1 MKNYHSTIIKKGL
14 KFLSRQPQSLIFPLL
29 ADLYRQQ
36 GHLQK
41 AEKICQQGLQKHPQ
55 CCRGYN
61 ALGRI
66 YFDQGAYPKAQNA
79 FEKALDLE
87 PNNLL
92 TLRFLGQ
99 IYIQLRNI
107 PQALKVYK
115 MLVLFY
121 PNQTFIQNILEK
133 LEKASTERY
142 LHFSSLSLNETAHE
156 LDQKEFLQRPSIQPL
171 PQTSHSHTTPLETAL
186 TQIQEIPSSLNR
198 FPITRKSKRNQK
210 ISYLKKL
217 MDRLSSPSEI
227 KTSLHTGK

>member
-1 MKNYHSTIIKKGL
+1 MKNNHSTIIKKGL
-14 KFLSRQPQSLIFPLL
+14 KILSRQPQTLIFSLL

-36 GHLQK
+36 GRLQT

-55 CCRGYN
+55 CCRGWN

-66 YFDQGAYPKAQNA
+66 YFDQGFYPKAQKA

-121 PNQTFIQNILEK
+121 PDQKFIQNTLEK

-142 LHFSSLSLNETAHE
+142 LHFSSLSLKETALE
-156 LDQKEFLQRPSIQPL
+156 LDQKEFLQRPRIQPL
-171 PQTSHSHTTPLETAL
+171 PHSSHSHITPLETAL
-186 TQIQEIPSSLNR
+186 NQIQTAPLSFHR
-198 FPITRKSKRNQK
+198 FPKTQKSKRNQK
-210 ISYLKKL
+210 IRYLKKL
-217 MDRLSSPSEI
+217 MDRLSRPAETE
-227 KTSLHTGK
+227 TSSGK